1 MMSLSEIY
9 NTLKTTKDVLKSAR
23 EVAAYQRDVK
33 RVAIDRVIDHYERS
47 IEANDKFE
55 CWYTPLVRYRCRKCG
70 GVIMKV
76 VGPFP
81 HVAFGGNDA
90 IGCILCSTVGSSKM
104 LMMRTDIEYV
114 GTKEDTCQSTS
125 CR

>member
-23 EVAAYQRDVK
+23 EVAARQRDIK
-33 RVAIDRVIDHYERS
+33 RVAIDKVIDHYERS
-47 IEANDKFE
+47 IEANDRFE
-55 CWYTPLVRYRCRKCG
+55 CWYTPLVGYRCKKCG

-81 HVAFGGNDA
+81 TITFGGNPA
-90 IGCILCSTVGSSKM
+90 IGCIKCSTVGSGKM
-104 LMMRTDIEYV
+104 LALRMDIVYV
-114 GTKEDTCQSTS
+114 GE
-125 CR
+125 

>member
-9 NTLKTTKDVLKSAR
+9 NTLKTTKDVLRSAR
-23 EVAAYQRDVK
+23 EVAAHQRDVK
-33 RVAIDRVIDHYERS
+33 RVAIDKVIDHYERS
-47 IEANDKFE
+47 IEANDRFE
-55 CWYTPLVRYRCRKCG
+55 CWYTPLVGYRCKKCG

-81 HVAFGGNDA
+81 HVTFGGNDA

-104 LMMRTDIEYV
+104 LMMRTDIELV
-114 GTKEDTCQSTS
+114 GTAAGKT
-125 CR
+125 